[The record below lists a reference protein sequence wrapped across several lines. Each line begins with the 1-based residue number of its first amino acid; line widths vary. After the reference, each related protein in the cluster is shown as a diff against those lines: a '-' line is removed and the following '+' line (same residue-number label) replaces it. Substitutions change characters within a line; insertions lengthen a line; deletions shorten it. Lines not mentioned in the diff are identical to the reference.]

1 MVGFLDLLFLLDL
14 KFVSKDGEVLR
25 FNDIAIYVLKAI
37 GNLFFCLFVC
47 LAFCSYAETG
57 VLKLNMN
64 RDG

>member
-14 KFVSKDGEVLR
+14 KFLSKDGEVLR

-47 LAFCSYAETG
+47 LFF
-57 VLKLNMN
+57 VPMLKLECLN
-64 RDG
+64 

>member
-37 GNLFFCLFVC
+37 GNLFFCLFVVC
-47 LAFCSYAETG
+47 FLFRC
-57 VLKLNMN
+57 
-64 RDG
+64 

>member
-1 MVGFLDLLFLLDL
+1 MVGFLDLVFLLDL

-25 FNDIAIYVLKAI
+25 FNDVATYVLKAI
-37 GNLFFCLFVC
+37 GNLFFKN
-47 LAFCSYAETG
+47 SYAETG